1 MCAQSITVRPK
12 SVDEIR
18 QAFTNWWG
26 QHHRRLAPDIR
37 FSRPSH
43 SETWLRMWSRLARN
57 VRLQLHN
64 KELSCELA
72 GGRKFHLV
80 LDDFDVKAEV
90 DGNLLL
96 FEFKLSE
103 APARPLKE
111 RLTAIEKT
119 KHPVFLSRA
128 LNALTGLAQVL
139 PKERIDKASEAPKED
154 KMLGES
160 FEPPSLAPQLQS
172 P

>member
-1 MCAQSITVRPK
+1 MCAQSITVRQK
-12 SVDEIR
+12 CVEEIR
-18 QAFTNWWG
+18 QAFANWWG

-37 FSRPSH
+37 FSQATH
-43 SETWLRMWSRLARN
+43 SVSSLRMWSRLARN

-119 KHPVFLSRA
+119 KHPAFLSRA
-128 LNALTGLAQVL
+128 LNALTGLAQEL
-139 PKERIDKASEAPKED
+139 PKQRIDDASAARTEYLLLVQP
-154 KMLGES
+154 LI
-160 FEPPSLAPQLQS
+160 
-172 P
+172 